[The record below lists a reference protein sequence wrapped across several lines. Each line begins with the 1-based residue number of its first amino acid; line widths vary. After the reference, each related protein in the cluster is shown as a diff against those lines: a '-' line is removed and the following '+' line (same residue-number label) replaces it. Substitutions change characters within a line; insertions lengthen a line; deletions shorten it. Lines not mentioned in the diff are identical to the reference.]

1 MNWRAGVVAGTALL
15 LGGCLVGPDYERPDI
30 PAPDDYDLRDGFT
43 TDEGESIVNLQWFEI
58 LGDPDLD
65 TLIRVALE
73 ENRDLLTAIARVE
86 EARAQLGFERADYFP
101 QIDGQATGRRGD
113 LFANQIPGLGVQE
126 NYVLAANLSWEL
138 DLWGK
143 IRRSNESARAQLLQ
157 SQEARNQ
164 VLITLIADVASAYLL
179 LLDLDDRVNI
189 AKETLR
195 TRTESTGI
203 IQARFDE
210 GIVPLLDVNQAEIQ
224 EYDAAAQL
232 AALIR
237 DREQTENLLS
247 ILVGRNP
254 GPVMRNRELT
264 NLNMPEAV
272 PAGLPS
278 ELLERRPDIREAE
291 AALAAQ
297 TALIGVAKANRFPSL
312 NLTGTLGLASNDL
325 DNFLSSDNKTWSVG
339 ADFVGPIFDAGKRR
353 SLVEAEEARTLQLS
367 YQYEQ
372 RILQALA
379 EVEDS
384 LIAIRTLQDELLARE
399 KQVAAARSASMLSRA
414 RYDGG
419 VTSYLEVLESERS
432 KFNAELAESIIRR
445 ERLVSLVELY
455 KALGGGWVPEEQ

>member
-1 MNWRAGVVAGTALL
+1 VNWRAGVVAGTALL